1 MKILFAILLLS
12 GCAAPEPLEFR
23 DFREMQM
30 YCAAA
35 PQDRVTR
42 ASCKNER
49 WEPYMEK
56 MQQQI
61 KRRQV
66 L

>member
-1 MKILFAILLLS
+1 VRLTIIILLVLLS

-23 DFREMQM
+23 DFREMQL

-49 WEPYMEK
+49 WDLPK
-56 MQQQI
+56 LKDLRGQ
-61 KRRQV
+61 RV
-66 L
+66 